1 VSEARVCITKYD
13 YQADHKVFFVDQDY
27 QEQNAQLIT
36 PGKLV
41 QNDYEANVKVFIVD
55 YDYQATIKIT
65 RGHFPK
71 L

>member
-1 VSEARVCITKYD
+1 VSEARVFIAKYD

-41 QNDYEANVKVFIVD
+41 QNDYDANVKVFIVD
-55 YDYQATIKIT
+55 YEYQATIKIT

-71 L
+71 P